1 MTKIVWICNLSSESF
16 SDGKEIAKPLD
27 ERITAMIA
35 DGADIIDLWA
45 VSTAPGAP
53 EINEAEEL
61 QRVQQALPIIQ
72 KFTDMI
78 FSLDTTRASV
88 ASMGIK
94 QWITM
99 INDVSGGRADEEM
112 FSLIVATGMQYVMM
126 YCKNDSGKAD
136 KQLIIYT
143 QWIVDTVIEFFQ
155 TQIAIAAQAG
165 IHREQI
171 ILDPGMGAFVS
182 QDPDDSIRLL
192 QAIPL
197 IKKTFDLPIHICT
210 SRKWFLGKLVQ
221 LPPWERGVG
230 GDLNLDNWPAVAP
243 SISSPTAAPL

>member
-1 MTKIVWICNLSSESF
+1 MK
-16 SDGKEIAKPLD
+16 
-27 ERITAMIA
+27 
-35 DGADIIDLWA
+35 
-45 VSTAPGAP
+45 
-53 EINEAEEL
+53 
-61 QRVQQALPIIQ
+61 
-72 KFTDMI
+72 
-78 FSLDTTRASV
+78 
-88 ASMGIK
+88 
-94 QWITM
+94 
-99 INDVSGGRADEEM
+99 
-112 FSLIVATGMQYVMM
+112 YVMM

-136 KQLIIYT
+136 KQLIIYP

-221 LPPWERGVG
+221 LPSWERGVG
-230 GDLNLDNWPAVAP
+230 GDLNLDNWPADRVG
-243 SISSPTAAPL
+243 SSLATTLFAAQQGADYLRVHDVRWTRQGIDILWKMLQ